1 MKRLEGKIALVTG
14 GASVPG
20 LGSAT
25 AIRFAQ
31 EGARVYVTDRDLDG
45 AERWRNRSAMPAA
58 GAALAHDV
66 TSEADWDRVIAA
78 IDAADGALDVVV
90 NNAGIAV
97 LGEFD
102 KVTTAD
108 WLKQND
114 VNLNSVFQG
123 TQRAFVMMR
132 RPGADGRHAA
142 DRSSTSR
149 RWPG

>member
-1 MKRLEGKIALVTG
+1 
-14 GASVPG
+14 
-20 LGSAT
+20 
-25 AIRFAQ
+25 
-31 EGARVYVTDRDLDG
+31 
-45 AERWRNRSAMPAA
+45 
-58 GAALAHDV
+58 
-66 TSEADWDRVIAA
+66 VIAA

-132 RPGADGRHAA
+132 RAGDDGRAA